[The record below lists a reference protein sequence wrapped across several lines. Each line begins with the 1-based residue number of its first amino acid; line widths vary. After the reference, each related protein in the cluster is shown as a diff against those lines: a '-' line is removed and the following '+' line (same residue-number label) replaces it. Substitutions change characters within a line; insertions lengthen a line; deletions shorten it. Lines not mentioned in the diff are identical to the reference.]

1 MDSKKPYN
9 SKFGIVIRGYG
20 RLDIIALSLLL
31 AALVTGCTVL
41 GPDYTRPEAAV
52 EPNWIDAGNPL
63 INSESPVDPQWWKTA
78 FQEPELDQ
86 LVETSLQ
93 RNLTLRSA
101 GLRVLQSQQQLA
113 IAIGNQ
119 LPQQQQASG
128 SASRQKSNDTTFN
141 NYGLGFNLAW
151 EADFWGRFR
160 LQVESAS
167 AELDASVA
175 DYDGVLVSLVSQV
188 AQTYILIRTFQ
199 DRLEVARKNIKY
211 QEESLRITRAK
222 FDAGQVSE
230 LDADQ
235 AESLLNNTKAT
246 ESSLEIS
253 MQQLKNSLAVL
264 LGKLPQDYNYLLGEQ
279 GNIPLPP
286 PEIALG
292 MPQDIIRQRPDIRS
306 AERRLAAQSAE
317 IGFAE
322 TELYPHFSIGGAIGT
337 NADST
342 GDLFDSDSETWNLF
356 GMFEWNIFNY
366 GRLRSNVRLQD
377 ALFQQLLVDY
387 LNTVLQAQGD
397 VENAIVTYLKSHE
410 QLVSYKLA
418 AAASQ
423 RAVNIATIQYRE
435 GSTDFNTLVTTL
447 SANVQQQ
454 DLLSS
459 AQGSVA
465 VNLVQVYRALGG
477 GWQIRDNRDPVD
489 LLPADMKEEMR
500 QRTRAWEGV
509 LNSDKDSVQE
519 R

>member
-1 MDSKKPYN
+1 
-9 SKFGIVIRGYG
+9 
-20 RLDIIALSLLL
+20 
-31 AALVTGCTVL
+31 
-41 GPDYTRPEAAV
+41 
-52 EPNWIDAGNPL
+52 
-63 INSESPVDPQWWKTA
+63 
-78 FQEPELDQ
+78 
-86 LVETSLQ
+86 
-93 RNLTLRSA
+93 
-101 GLRVLQSQQQLA
+101 
-113 IAIGNQ
+113 
-119 LPQQQQASG
+119 
-128 SASRQKSNDTTFN
+128 
-141 NYGLGFNLAW
+141 
-151 EADFWGRFR
+151 
-160 LQVESAS
+160 
-167 AELDASVA
+167 
-175 DYDGVLVSLVSQV
+175 
-188 AQTYILIRTFQ
+188 
-199 DRLEVARKNIKY
+199 
-211 QEESLRITRAK
+211 
-222 FDAGQVSE
+222 
-230 LDADQ
+230 
-235 AESLLNNTKAT
+235 
-246 ESSLEIS
+246 
-253 MQQLKNSLAVL
+253 
-264 LGKLPQDYNYLLGEQ
+264 
-279 GNIPLPP
+279 
-286 PEIALG
+286 

-342 GDLFDSDSETWNLF
+342 GDLFDSKSETWNVA

-397 VENAIVTYLKSHE
+397 VENAIVAYLKSHE

-423 RAVNIATIQYRE
+423 RAVNIATIQYQE

-447 SANVQQQ
+447 TANVQQQ

-459 AQGSVA
+459 AHGSVA